1 MSKVLADVRVVEHGT
16 FITGPAASML
26 LADLGADVVKVELPG
41 TGDPFRAF
49 KDGLYSPHFQTYNR
63 NKRSITLNTKQAAD
77 LAQFD
82 ALIKDADVYIQ
93 NFRPG
98 VAEQIGVGEERLRK
112 LNPRLIYCSIS
123 GFGATGPSSHRPTYD
138 TVAQAVSGFLGLLV
152 NPKDP
157 RVLGPAMADSLTGFY
172 AAYGILGA
180 LHERHATGV
189 GRKVEVSMFEA
200 MTHFN
205 LDAFQHLFSA
215 NEVMGPFSR
224 PSVSQS
230 YVMQCA
236 DGKWIALHMS
246 SPPKFWQ
253 GLAAA
258 MEKPDIFDDARFAT
272 REARI
277 AHQEDMIAVLGPI
290 FAQRDRAEWCRRL
303 EAGDVPHAPMYTTAE
318 VPDDPQAQHLQ
329 LFVETEHPVVG
340 TFRTVRSP
348 VSFDGERALDVTAP
362 PLLGEHN
369 AELRGGWTPRAATTP
384 QPETRA

>member
-1 MSKVLADVRVVEHGT
+1 MTQVLNGVRVVEHGT

-41 TGDPFRAF
+41 AGDPFRAF
-49 KDGLYSPHFQTYNR
+49 KGGLYSPHYQTYNR
-63 NKRSITLNTKQAAD
+63 NKRSVTLNTRQAAD
-77 LAQFD
+77 LEQFD
-82 ALIKDADVYIQ
+82 ELIREADIYIQ

-98 VAEQIGVGEERLRK
+98 VAEQIGAGEERLRK
-112 LNPRLIYCSIS
+112 LNPRLIYCAIS
-123 GFGATGPSSHRPTYD
+123 GFGATGPASHRPTYD
-138 TVAQAVSGFLGLLV
+138 TVAQAASGFLGLLI
-152 NPKDP
+152 NPANP
-157 RVLGPAMADSLTGFY
+157 RVVGPAMADSLTGFY

-180 LHERHATGV
+180 LHERHATGT

-224 PSVSQS
+224 PRVSQS
-230 YVMQCA
+230 YVLKCS

-246 SPPKFWQ
+246 SPAKFWQ

-258 MEKPDIFDDARFAT
+258 MERPDIFDDPRFSS

-277 AHQEDMIAVLGPI
+277 DNQEAMIETLGPI
-290 FAQRDRAEWCRRL
+290 FGRRDRPEWCRRL
-303 EAGDVPHAPMYTTAE
+303 EAEDVPHAPIYTTAE
-318 VPDDPQAQHLQ
+318 VPDDPQAKHLQ
-329 LFVETEHPVVG
+329 LFVETTHPEVG
-340 TFRTVRSP
+340 RFRSVRSP
-348 VSFDGERALDVTAP
+348 LSFDGERALEITAP

-369 AELRGGWTPRAATTP
+369 AQLGKGWPERTPHKAKP
-384 QPETRA
+384 QGD

>member
-1 MSKVLADVRVVEHGT
+1 MIKVLKGVRVVEHGT

-49 KDGLYSPHFQTYNR
+49 KGGLYAPHFQTINR
-63 NKRSITLNTKQAAD
+63 NKRSITLNTKEAED

-82 ALIKDADVYIQ
+82 DLIREADVYIQ

-98 VAEQIGVGEERLRK
+98 VAEKLGAGEERLRK
-112 LNPRLIYCSIS
+112 LNPKLIYCAIS
-123 GFGATGPSSHRPTYD
+123 GFGPTGPDSHRPTYD
-138 TVAQAVSGFLGLLV
+138 TVAQAASGYLHLLV
-152 NPKDP
+152 NPANP
-157 RVLGPAMADSLTGFY
+157 RVLGPAIADSVTGFY

-180 LHERHATGV
+180 LHERHSSGV

-200 MTHFN
+200 MAHFN

-224 PSVSQS
+224 PRVSQS
-230 YVMQCA
+230 YVMKCL

-246 SPPKFWQ
+246 SPEKFWQ

-258 MEKPDIFDDARFAT
+258 MERPDIFDDERFAS
-272 REARI
+272 RQARI
-277 AHQEDMIAVLGPI
+277 DHQEEMIEVLGPI
-290 FAQRDRAEWCRRL
+290 FALRERAEWCRRL
-303 EAGDVPHAPMYTTAE
+303 EARDVPHAPMYTTAE
-318 VPDDPQAQHLQ
+318 VPEDPQAKHLQ
-329 LFVETEHPVVG
+329 LFIETRHPVIG

-348 VSFDGERALDVTAP
+348 VSYDGERALDVSAP

-369 AELRGGWTPRAATTP
+369 AELRAGWTARAAASAATS
-384 QPETRA
+384 